1 MALRVQMYQSIE
13 LLQHV
18 NEEDLPL
25 KLSKYLS
32 TVVKAACGFQ
42 LGCRA
47 PCVVQ
52 EADVRR
58 QALMN
63 SFLCRKSFFFY
74 RSGTKTIKP
83 SSSLPAVWP
92 QCRHRRCHFHCIHT
106 HTHTHTKERKTR
118 NKIKFLEATKK
129 GTRFKLDYSRPVG
142 RPPARSL
149 LPCVFT
155 TLHRT

>member
-63 SFLCRKSFFFY
+63 SFLCRKSFFFIVPGP
-74 RSGTKTIKP
+74 RQL
-83 SSSLPAVWP
+83 SLPLPSRQCDRDAATAVAI
-92 QCRHRRCHFHCIHT
+92 FIVYT
-106 HTHTHTKERKTR
+106 HTSFHV
-118 NKIKFLEATKK
+118 
-129 GTRFKLDYSRPVG
+129 RFRI
-142 RPPARSL
+142 
-149 LPCVFT
+149 
-155 TLHRT
+155 